1 MASWF
6 TARSVLC
13 LAGVLLFTAAVQ
25 PARAATTEPA
35 APPESENA
43 PSAEPAG
50 EQAARRPA
58 ILDPTQ
64 GHPLILQHRDQFPF
78 LMRLGTGIEGNVTL
92 ALRYRR
98 VPSQTFDL
106 SPVGDM
112 AIFQQRYA
120 SMTLRIPDDLPA
132 GLYDLLVKSQ
142 GQSLIARCSIKVV
155 DSFKSKFRFVHLSD
169 MTVGDPSAPAFDDR
183 LVEEVNLLAPEF
195 IVATGDYTAW
205 GRILDDETS
214 WRHVL
219 DNFARFDAPAY
230 MACGD
235 QDHEASYSKYVAQSP
250 LGTFDYGGYHGILL
264 WDHNHHPIDDLQ
276 IDFLRRDLEAPR
288 NAVFTLIAT
297 HNDDLSFLD
306 QLATRDLLADYLRLR
321 KVKMVIAG
329 GSDDWDHTEYVDRLQ
344 GLDLHYVRTH
354 QASTCLRGRA
364 TGVSHYRVI
373 EVDGDRVSYVYPE
386 EDAPSGVDHSV
397 PVGRLRVF
405 RESSATGR
413 VAVSIQN
420 ALNAPFTDAC
430 VWVQVAKLESARPQ
444 VAGGRLIQAL
454 DAGQSW
460 VCQVAVDLP
469 DKGGVKV
476 LVTTDGSIPPPV
488 PIKVAYEGDRELTFS
503 GQHTK
508 TGLHYHQSD
517 QPVRISLTNTGDQPL
532 QTYPVLR
539 LNGGVLPIKVEG
551 GDAWPIEIPASG
563 QVTLSVRLLLARV
576 SPGPHL
582 MQIMFL
588 EDPVRRVTVFPVT
601 LARKQPY
608 R

>member
-1 MASWF
+1 MASCF
-6 TARSVLC
+6 AGRSVLC
-13 LAGVLLFTAAVQ
+13 LTLLLLSTAPVR
-25 PARAATTEPA
+25 PARAAARGPSA
-35 APPESENA
+35 SPESESQNP
-43 PSAEPAG
+43 PSTGPAG
-50 EQAARRPA
+50 EHAPLLPA

-64 GHPLILQHRDQFPF
+64 GRPLILQHQDQFRF
-78 LMRLGTGIEGNVTL
+78 LVRLGTGIEGNVTL

-98 VPSQTFDL
+98 VPALTVDL
-106 SPVGDM
+106 SPVDDM

-120 SMTLRIPDDLPA
+120 SMTLRIPDDVPN

-155 DSFKSKFRFVHLSD
+155 DSFKTKFRFVHLSD
-169 MTVGDPSAPAFDDR
+169 MTIGDPSAPAFDDR
-183 LVEEVNLLAPEF
+183 LAEEVNLLAPEF

-214 WRHVL
+214 WQHVL
-219 DNFARFDAPAY
+219 DNFARFDAPVY
-230 MACGD
+230 MVCGD
-235 QDHEASYSKYVAQSP
+235 QDHGVSFAKYVAQSP

-288 NAVFTLIAT
+288 NAVFTMIAT

-306 QLATRDLLADYLRLR
+306 QLAPRDLLGDYLRLR
-321 KVKMVIAG
+321 KVRMVIVG
-329 GSDDWDHTEYVDRLQ
+329 GSDDWDHTEYADRLA

-373 EVDGDRVSYVYPE
+373 EVDGDQISYVYPE
-386 EDAPSGVDHSV
+386 EDAPPGVDHSV
-397 PVGRLRVF
+397 PLGRLRVF
-405 RESSATGR
+405 RESSTAGR

-430 VWVQVAKLESARPQ
+430 VWIQVAKAGSARPQ
-444 VAGGRLIQAL
+444 VAGGRLIQVL
-454 DAGQSW
+454 DGGQSW

-476 LVTTDGSIPPPV
+476 LVTTDGSIPPAV
-488 PIKVAYEGDRELTFS
+488 PIKARYEGSRALTFTE
-503 GQHTK
+503 QHTE
-508 TGLHYHQSD
+508 TGLHYHKSD
-517 QPVRISLTNTGDQPL
+517 QPVRISLTNTSDEPL
-532 QTYPVLR
+532 HTYPVLR
-539 LNGGVLPIKVEG
+539 LNGGVLPIRVEG
-551 GDAWPIEIPASG
+551 SDAWPIEIPASG
-563 QVTLSVRLLLARV
+563 QVTLSVRLILARV

-582 MQIMFL
+582 MQMMFL
-588 EDPVRRVTVFPVT
+588 EDPVRRATVFPVT
-601 LARKQPY
+601 LARK
-608 R
+608 